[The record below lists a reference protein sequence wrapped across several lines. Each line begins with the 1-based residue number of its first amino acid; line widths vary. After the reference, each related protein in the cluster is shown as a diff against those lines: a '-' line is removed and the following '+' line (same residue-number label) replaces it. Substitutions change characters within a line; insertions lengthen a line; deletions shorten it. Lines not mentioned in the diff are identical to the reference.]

1 MNALIQISNVQI
13 HPVIQNQSLVA
24 FASCEIND
32 SFYLGNIAIHTA
44 PNNPLGYRLVFPTKA
59 LSSGKQ
65 IPCFYPYKREIEEV
79 VTSAIVKKY
88 IELMDNFNHVE

>member
-1 MNALIQISNVQI
+1 MNALIPISNIQI
-13 HPVIQNQSLVA
+13 HPVIPNNGLVA

-65 IPCFYPYKREIEEV
+65 IPCFYPFKKEIEEL
-79 VTSAIVKKY
+79 VTRTIVKKY
-88 IELMDNFNHVE
+88 VELMAKF